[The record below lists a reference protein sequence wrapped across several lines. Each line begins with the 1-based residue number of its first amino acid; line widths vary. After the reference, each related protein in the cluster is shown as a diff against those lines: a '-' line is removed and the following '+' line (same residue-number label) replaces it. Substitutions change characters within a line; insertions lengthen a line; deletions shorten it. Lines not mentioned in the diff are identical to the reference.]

1 MKSKRTSRLWFFV
14 VFALIL
20 AFAFSAFFGM
30 ENYYGDTRQVYV
42 KGVKDI
48 RWGIDI
54 RGGVEAVFTPAETE
68 KNVSGDDMDAAKAL
82 IETRLVNNNI
92 TDYEVYADGANKQ
105 IIVRFPWKEGD
116 NDFDALATVQELETS
131 AMLVFRKGTE
141 ETGEIIMQG
150 AEDVAEAYADAD
162 PQTGAPIVSLRL
174 TSQGAKKFESATA
187 SMVGQQISIWLS
199 TTTVDEKGEKQT
211 ENTLLSAP
219 SVNQAITGNQCY
231 ISGDFTTEQTVNLSN
246 QINSGK
252 LPFLLTVDDTKV
264 QVISPTLGSDA
275 LEVML
280 IAGIIAF
287 ALVCLLMIFRYR
299 LNGTIASIALLGQ
312 LAGSFACISGFFSGA
327 DSFTLTVPGIAG
339 IILSIGVGVDCN
351 VIAAERIRDEFRK
364 GKTID
369 GAIDSGYKNSLSAII
384 DGNVTIIIVSL
395 VLMGAFGTPD
405 SLLAKLFS
413 PIMSLF
419 GSQVT
424 GSIYSFGYTLLIG
437 TIFNLIM
444 GVWASKL
451 MIKSISRIKLFR
463 KPWLYGGNKKAHEF
477 KIDYNKTLKPV
488 VILFA
493 VIFIAGVVMSFIRGV
508 NLDINFRGGS
518 TLSYSYTG
526 EVEDK
531 AVKEII
537 DKHIEAKYNMSKSTA
552 LAGDTKTIDI
562 TLSGEGVVNTDVQEK
577 LKDDLAAKFKDNNIA
592 IYSSNTVSP
601 TLAGTF
607 FLKSLVAV
615 LITALLVVIYVGIRF
630 RNIGG
635 VSAGLTALAALVIDL
650 LISFFTCVIFGLQ
663 IDSNYIAVVLTI
675 LGYSLNDTIVIYD
688 RVREYKRIH
697 SDMEIGDLVNAS
709 VNKVMIRNIVT
720 TVTTVTAVLTIVA
733 VSEVFGL
740 TTLRTFA
747 IPMAFGLVSGA
758 ISSLFVS
765 GPLWVLWMR
774 HKAKKNKKAR

>member
-1 MKSKRTSRLWFFV
+1 MKRKNKHVSKPWFFV
-14 VFALIL
+14 VALLVIVFTV
-20 AFAFSAFFGM
+20 ASFFGYDS
-30 ENYYGDTRQVYV
+30 YYGDVRNVYV
-42 KGVKDI
+42 KGASDI

-54 RGGVEAVFTPAETE
+54 SGGVEAIFSPDKDVEDITDA
-68 KNVSGDDMDAAKAL
+68 DMDSAKQI
-82 IETRLVNNNI
+82 IETRMLYNNI
-92 TDYEVYADGANKQ
+92 TDYEVYTDYENQQ
-105 IIVRFPWKEGD
+105 IIVRFPWQSEDESYDPTAAIEELGD
-116 NDFDALATVQELETS
+116 T
-131 AMLVFRKGTE
+131 AMLTFYKGADNK
-141 ETGEIIMQG
+141 GEVVLQG
-150 AEDVAEAYADAD
+150 AGDIAGASYAGYD
-162 PQTGAPIVSLRL
+162 PETTSYVVSLDL
-174 TSQGAKKFESATA
+174 TDTGTKKFAAATA
-187 SMVGQQISIWLS
+187 AQKGKQIAIYM
-199 TTTVDEKGEKQT
+199 D
-211 ENTLLSAP
+211 NTLLSAP
-219 SVNQAITGNQCY
+219 TVNSVISDGNAIITGMSTSEEA
-231 ISGDFTTEQTVNLSN
+231 IDLAEK
-246 QINSGK
+246 INAGS
-252 LPFLLTVDDTKV
+252 LPFALTVDDSKL
-264 QVISPTLGSDA
+264 QVISPTLGSQA
-275 LEVML
+275 LNVML
-280 IAGIIAF
+280 IAGIVAF
-287 ALVCLLMIFRYR
+287 AIICIMMIIRYR
-299 LNGTIASIALLGQ
+299 LPGIVACIALAGQ
-312 LAGSFACISGFFSGA
+312 AGGMIACVTGFFSST
-327 DSFTLTVPGIAG
+327 DSFTLTLPGIAG
-339 IILSIGVGVDCN
+339 IILSIGFGVDAN
-351 VIAAERIRDEFRK
+351 VITAERIKEEFRK

-424 GSIYSFGYTLLIG
+424 GAIYSFGYTLLVG

-451 MIKSISRIKLFR
+451 MIKSISRVKLFR
-463 KPWLYGGNKKAHEF
+463 KPWFYGGNKKSHEF
-477 KIDYNKTLKPV
+477 KINYNKTLKPV
-488 VILFA
+488 AIVFA
-493 VIFIAGVVMSFIRGV
+493 VIFIAGIAMSFIRGV

-526 EVEDK
+526 ELEDK
-531 AVKEII
+531 DIKEII
-537 DKHIEAKYNMSKSTA
+537 DKHIEADYNMSKSTA

-562 TLSGEGVVNTDVQEK
+562 TLSGEDVVNADVQEK
-577 LKDDLAAKFKDNNIA
+577 LKDDLAAKFKDNNID

-615 LITALLVVIYVGIRF
+615 LITAILVVIYVGIRF

-709 VNKVMIRNIVT
+709 VNKVMIRNIIT
-720 TVTTVTAVLTIVA
+720 TVTTVTAVLTIVV
-733 VSEVFGL
+733 VSELFGL
-740 TTLRTFA
+740 TSLRTFA

-758 ISSLFVS
+758 ISSLFIS

-774 HKAKKNKKAR
+774 RKAKKAKKAR